1 MVDTASL
8 ALLFGDLLGPASL
21 AGLQPADALA
31 ALRRV
36 NPAAAARLDDLAAL
50 EHGWFE
56 EESPPI
62 TFEARSLAAA
72 ALLLHHSQCGDHCKP
87 PHIDPMADGGIEL
100 EWQGASGKQLL
111 LTIPPEGVGIQFLK
125 PIIHTS
131 GVTFEAE
138 GAIPS
143 DAKLS
148 ELLTWLTAEPQ

>member
-8 ALLFGDLLGPASL
+8 ALLFGDLLGPAGL

-36 NPAAAARLDDLAAL
+36 DSAAADRLDDIAAL

-62 TFEARSLAAA
+62 TFEARTLAAA
-72 ALLLHHSQCGDHCKP
+72 ALLVHHSRYGDHCKP
-87 PHIDPMADGGIEL
+87 PYVDPMADGGIEL
-100 EWQGASGKQLL
+100 EWRGASGRQLL

-125 PIIHTS
+125 PIVQAN

-138 GAIPS
+138 GAVPS
-143 DAKLS
+143 DANLG
-148 ELLTWLTAEPQ
+148 ELLTWLTADSQ